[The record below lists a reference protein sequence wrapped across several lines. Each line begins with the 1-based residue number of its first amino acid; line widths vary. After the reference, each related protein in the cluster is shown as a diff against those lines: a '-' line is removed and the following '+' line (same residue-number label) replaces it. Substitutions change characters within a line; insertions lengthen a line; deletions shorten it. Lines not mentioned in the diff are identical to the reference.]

1 MYIIFTA
8 TLAANELSDMIKG
21 LDEMIKSNKS
31 HTNLTDETQLTSSEA
46 QLLSSSRK
54 RKV

>member
-8 TLAANELSDMIKG
+8 TLATNELSDMIKG
-21 LDEMIKSNKS
+21 LDEMIKSNK
-31 HTNLTDETQLTSSEA
+31 DETQLTSSEA

-54 RKV
+54 PKV